1 MKTIRLIFTS
11 TFMLVCFTLHAGS
24 DQPVINLKAKQGDAK
39 LKTAPQQ
46 KTTLKRVSTN
56 MPEKIFSSEI
66 SQHKMSN
73 GLNVVTVPTHSP
85 GIAAF
90 HIIVRTGS
98 RNEIEKGKTGF
109 AHFFEHMMFRG
120 TEKYP
125 KEKYSNVLKSTGA
138 SANAN
143 TSLDRTLYHMTG
155 DASKLETMFMLE
167 SDRFKNLSY
176 SLQDFKTEAGAVKGE
191 YTKNSANP
199 YTKLNEMVQNTAF
212 DTHTYKHTT
221 MGFFEDIVDM
231 PNQYDYSREFFNRF
245 YRPEYCTV
253 LVVGDVTP
261 ETVNK
266 LAEKYFG
273 DWKKGT
279 YQAEIPAEQP
289 QKETRYTNLKKPGF
303 PPFLGLNYKGP
314 AYSPTEIDFP
324 ALDILSAAYFG
335 ENSDLYTKLVIN
347 EKKLR
352 SLSAD
357 ATTTRDPFLISVEGS
372 LVDTGDF
379 AYIKSE
385 MLRTLE
391 LAKTKPLDAKL
402 LQETRE
408 NFKNREI
415 MQNDNPTSMAQSLSY
430 FIWISGDPEAIN
442 KYFALYDKVT
452 PEDIMRVAKKYFIP
466 EHLTIGT
473 ISPSDFVKF

>member
-1 MKTIRLIFTS
+1 
-11 TFMLVCFTLHAGS
+11 
-24 DQPVINLKAKQGDAK
+24 
-39 LKTAPQQ
+39 
-46 KTTLKRVSTN
+46 
-56 MPEKIFSSEI
+56 
-66 SQHKMSN
+66 
-73 GLNVVTVPTHSP
+73 
-85 GIAAF
+85 
-90 HIIVRTGS
+90 
-98 RNEIEKGKTGF
+98 
-109 AHFFEHMMFRG
+109 
-120 TEKYP
+120 
-125 KEKYSNVLKSTGA
+125 
-138 SANAN
+138 
-143 TSLDRTLYHMTG
+143 
-155 DASKLETMFMLE
+155 
-167 SDRFKNLSY
+167 
-176 SLQDFKTEAGAVKGE
+176 
-191 YTKNSANP
+191 
-199 YTKLNEMVQNTAF
+199 
-212 DTHTYKHTT
+212 

-473 ISPSDFVKF
+473 IPPSDSVKF